1 MHYDNYNS
9 DDINEYNSQYNSGFE
24 ASTDQVAFVDYE
36 GDGLWAF
43 GILEMD
49 ATGKP
54 QIRETIDRD
63 SDLNKLVKRAV
74 MDWGVDP
81 TELLVSSCGREI
93 ALLALKG
100 KKIGE

>member
-9 DDINEYNSQYNSGFE
+9 DENEYNASFGT
-24 ASTDQVAFVDYE
+24 STDQIPFVDYE

-43 GILEMD
+43 GILQMD
-49 ATGKP
+49 SEGLP

-74 MDWGVDP
+74 WDWGVDP
-81 TELLVSSCGREI
+81 HELLVSSCGREI